1 MALEE
6 SVHQDD
12 KVIDEDGIK
21 ITFADPVSQFVPGM
35 KVDYVPGRFG
45 GLILKPGSQGSCG

>member
-6 SVHQDD
+6 SVHEDD

-21 ITFADPVSQFVPGM
+21 IAFTESVSRFLPGM
-35 KVDYVPGRFG
+35 KVDFIPGRFG
-45 GLILKPGSQGSCG
+45 GLILKPGGGGHC